1 MKFQIFGD
9 YGYTSETLLE
19 EFDTLGEAKDWVDG
33 YIQYGDF
40 GGYAAVEVIR
50 FADDGE
56 AITEYLAE
64 NHMYEDDGQPS
75 MYEEY
80 QDLYGGDDMFE
91 TCSYAEDF

>member
-19 EFDTLGEAKDWVDG
+19 EFDTLSEAKAWVDG

-50 FADDGE
+50 FAEDGE
-56 AITEYLAE
+56 AITEYLVE
-64 NHMYEDDGQPS
+64 DMYEDDGQPDWHTEWADFG
-75 MYEEY
+75 EEY
-80 QDLYGGDDMFE
+80 
-91 TCSYAEDF
+91 